1 LDIVIKVSQ
10 TLTRKIQQRQSQEHI
25 LDDKNNNI
33 TSVIIAAIKHK
44 VDQLSKLAHQE
55 PVEARY
61 IRELFG
67 EADGDHSGSVDMVEA
82 MTISTKL
89 NLGKPREVVEQA
101 VRHLSK
107 ALSLLS
113 LPLSVC
119 MCMCCIFIS
128 VLSFLDQF
136 FLCVFF

>member
-1 LDIVIKVSQ
+1 VIKVSQ
-10 TLTRKIQQRQSQEHI
+10 TLARKIQQRQSQEPI
-25 LDDKNNNI
+25 LDDKGNNI

-101 VRHLSK
+101 VRQFIQ
-107 ALSLLS
+107 ALSYLS
-113 LPLSVC
+113 HSVC
-119 MCMCCIFIS
+119 VVYFIS

-136 FLCVFF
+136 FLCVFFYPNPSIYL

>member
-1 LDIVIKVSQ
+1 VIKVSQ
-10 TLTRKIQQRQSQEHI
+10 TLARKIQQRQSQEPI

-107 ALSLLS
+107 LSLSLLS

-119 MCMCCIFIS
+119 MCMCCIFNS

-136 FLCVFF
+136 FLCVFFF